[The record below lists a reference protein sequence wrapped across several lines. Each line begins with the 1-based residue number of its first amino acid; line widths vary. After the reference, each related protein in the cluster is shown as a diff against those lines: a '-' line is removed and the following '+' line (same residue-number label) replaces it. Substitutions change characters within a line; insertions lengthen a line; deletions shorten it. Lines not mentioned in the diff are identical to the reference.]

1 MRAANQRSQWKS
13 RYGAV
18 YGKPWVSGQPLWKQ
32 DLWGMEFVYLTI
44 NYSRQLGLI
53 PLAVTHKGF
62 FWWHYLRTIPAAWDV
77 RSLHSIMLHNTS
89 VSRALWAWVCG
100 PGCVQWH
107 NVWLVSLTDCNV
119 WRLDWT
125 RTLSVMRG
133 VQCRTARLDY
143 CDHKGAVYLPVSV
156 LWLGALYWQFKNTD
170 SFMIA
175 SWNSTKKQAS
185 RGMTKTTSQQSVKT
199 LTTTHYN

>member
-1 MRAANQRSQWKS
+1 MNRLWTKIVVRAANQRSRWKS
-13 RYGAV
+13 RYGAA

-100 PGCVQWH
+100 PGCVRWH
-107 NVWLVSLTDCNV
+107 NVWLVGLRLQCLTAG
-119 WRLDWT
+119 LDQNT
-125 RTLSVMRG
+125 V
-133 VQCRTARLDY
+133 
-143 CDHKGAVYLPVSV
+143 CDQRGAVSHSQVGL
-156 LWLGALYWQFKNTD
+156 LW
-170 SFMIA
+170 S
-175 SWNSTKKQAS
+175 
-185 RGMTKTTSQQSVKT
+185 
-199 LTTTHYN
+199 

>member
-125 RTLSVMRG
+125 RTLSVIRG

-143 CDHKGAVYLPVSV
+143 CDHKGAVYTCLCSV
-156 LWLGALYWQFKNTD
+156 AGSLVLAVQKHRD

-175 SWNSTKKQAS
+175 SWNGSKN
-185 RGMTKTTSQQSVKT
+185 RTSQQSENT
-199 LTTTHYN
+199 DNTHYN